1 MLVCT
6 PFVLKYLHFCDSI
19 FFSKRRGHIRS
30 TTGWKIHRVAV
41 LLLSDK
47 VHQYWTNKIKINTNH
62 LLSQKEKPTTL
73 SFGSRRVQKM
83 PSCSFSHRGWLLSKL
98 DTVTSIITVRTAE
111 RTVWFKR
118 DRQRLS

>member
-1 MLVCT
+1 MLVWT
-6 PFVLKYLHFCDSI
+6 PFQNICISVI
-19 FFSKRRGHIRS
+19 QIFSKIRGHIRS
-30 TTGWKIHRVAV
+30 ATGWKIQRVAV